1 MELDHRGHRGNTED
15 VFPALSRI
23 VIGAAFKV
31 HSALGPGLLES
42 AYETCLCHELAKA
55 NVPFARQVSV
65 PIRYD
70 NVDLDCGFRLDLLVD
85 RRVVVEVKAVDRLI
99 SIHEAQLITYLRLTR
114 LRLGLLLNFNV
125 SHMRNGIRRR
135 VL

>member
-1 MELDHRGHRGNTED
+1 MEMDHRGHRGNTED
-15 VFPALSRI
+15 VYPQLSRAI
-23 VIGAAFKV
+23 IGAAFKV
-31 HSALGPGLLES
+31 HSGLGPGLLES
-42 AYETCLCHELAKA
+42 AYETCLCHELAKEGI
-55 NVPFARQVSV
+55 PFARQVAV

-85 RRVVVEVKAVDRLI
+85 ESVVVEVKAVDRLI
-99 SIHEAQLITYLRLTR
+99 SIHEAQLITYLRVTR